1 MPSIDDILRSIGDEA
16 LDSVKNEF
24 KDLLSQ
30 AKDEQEKFVKETAE
44 KIEKWLKMRV
54 EGELDNDELESL
66 LNARKRAVRQN
77 LNTLEIQSR
86 ARLEKIVFG
95 VIDIVANKLL
105 DKIL

>member
-1 MPSIDDILRSIGDEA
+1 MSSIDDILKSIGDEA
-16 LDSVKNEF
+16 LDSVKSEL

-30 AKDEQEKFVKETAE
+30 AKDEQEEFVKKTAE

-95 VIDIVANKLL
+95 IIDIVANKLL

>member
-1 MPSIDDILRSIGDEA
+1 
-16 LDSVKNEF
+16 
-24 KDLLSQ
+24 
-30 AKDEQEKFVKETAE
+30 
-44 KIEKWLKMRV
+44 MRV

-66 LNARKRAVRQN
+66 LNARKHAIRQN